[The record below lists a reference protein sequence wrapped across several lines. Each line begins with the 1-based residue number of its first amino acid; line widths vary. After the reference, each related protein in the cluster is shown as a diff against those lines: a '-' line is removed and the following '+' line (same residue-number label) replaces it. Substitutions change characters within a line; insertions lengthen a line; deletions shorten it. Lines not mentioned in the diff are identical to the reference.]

1 MPKGIVANRS
11 PYDGRHGFSK
21 DLIEVC
27 TTWNLGH
34 PKSSPNPNK
43 DALEF
48 NLIRDVILSDYAEL
62 RKTVVGLGFP
72 VVAEIWQKIQNCLQK
87 IRREQSG
94 AHAKTVKTWK
104 ERSKKKRDEEK
115 GVAGS
120 AYDTYLKK
128 SKKSKKKKHDEEK
141 GVAGSAY
148 DTSLKK
154 KVKDRALAVRC
165 ASPASRQ
172 VISLNPRS
180 PSGSPLSHLYQPQKS
195 SSAPDG
201 EVPVAPTDPVERRCS
216 VLAVHP

>member
-11 PYDGRHGFSK
+11 PYDGHRGFSK
-21 DLIEVC
+21 SLIEVC

-34 PKSSPNPNK
+34 PKSSPNPNT

-62 RKTVVGLGFP
+62 RKTVVGLRVP
-72 VVAEIWQKIQNCLQK
+72 DEAEIKKKIVSCLNK
-87 IRREQSG
+87 IRRKQSG
-94 AHAKTVKTWK
+94 AHAKTVKK
-104 ERSKKKRDEEK
+104 QAKQRDEERGVSGSRYDTILKKQKKKRD
-115 GVAGS
+115 V
-120 AYDTYLKK
+120 
-128 SKKSKKKKHDEEK
+128 EK

-154 KVKDRALAVRC
+154 QKKKRAVAVRC

-180 PSGSPLSHLYQPQKS
+180 PSGSPLYQPQKS

-201 EVPVAPTDPVERRCS
+201 DVPVAPTDPVELRS
-216 VLAVHP
+216 AVLAVHPDLLHQTVAAV

>member
-11 PYDGRHGFSK
+11 PYDGHRGFSK
-21 DLIEVC
+21 SLIEVC
-27 TTWNLGH
+27 TTWTLGH
-34 PKSSPNPNK
+34 PKSSPNPNT

-62 RKTVVGLGFP
+62 RKTVVGLRVP
-72 VVAEIWQKIQNCLQK
+72 DEAEIKKKIVSCLNK
-87 IRREQSG
+87 IRRKQSG
-94 AHAKTVKTWK
+94 AHAKTVKK
-104 ERSKKKRDEEK
+104 QAKQRDEERGVSGSRYDTILKKQKKKRD
-115 GVAGS
+115 V
-120 AYDTYLKK
+120 
-128 SKKSKKKKHDEEK
+128 EK

-154 KVKDRALAVRC
+154 QKKKRAVAVRC

-180 PSGSPLSHLYQPQKS
+180 PSGSPLYQPQKS

-201 EVPVAPTDPVERRCS
+201 DVPVAPTDPVELRS
-216 VLAVHP
+216 AVLAVHPDLLHQTVAAV